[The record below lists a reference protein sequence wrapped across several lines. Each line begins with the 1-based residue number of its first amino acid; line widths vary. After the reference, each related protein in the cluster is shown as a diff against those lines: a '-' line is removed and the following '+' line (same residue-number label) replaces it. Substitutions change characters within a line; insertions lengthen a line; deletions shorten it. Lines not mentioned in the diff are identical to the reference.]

1 MDSFSH
7 PLLDGP
13 HYTRPANYNG
23 MDVPEVLLSGNHEE
37 IRRWRLKESLK
48 RTLSNRPDLIEIRE
62 LTSEE
67 TELIDE
73 IKGEG

>member
-1 MDSFSH
+1 MCIRDR
-7 PLLDGP
+7 
-13 HYTRPANYNG
+13 YTRPKNSNYG
-23 MDVPEVLLSGNHEE
+23 DVPEVLLSGNHEE

-48 RTLSNRPDLIEIRE
+48 RTLSNRPDLIEIRA